1 MSAEMTDNVRQR
13 WARDDLCQ
21 RILENRHPIVVV
33 EGPAGMGKSVLLEE
47 LAARLGS
54 TIRRTDQIDDG
65 SDQPLIW
72 DVPTRLERIG
82 LPESLIAGERRLI
95 LAKRPETRVEGLHRA
110 LAYGTACLID
120 RHLLLFSEAEIE
132 RIAASGTDVSLLR
145 ATGGWPLAAA
155 GTQLPMLK
163 DFLRVEFLASLR
175 DSQLVELQFLLEGES
190 LHEAEGRALLPL
202 ARRDEGGRQYVFAAP
217 ALAEDIGSALAAEI
231 ADRLQSPG
239 GAREIAAAFSAHGR
253 VPDAIAIF
261 QKAGLYDNALKFFA
275 DAGGPYFLYHFGL
288 DALDRVL
295 SGFPHS
301 VAHQSETIVLALT
314 LQALKRGDI
323 SRAKRLLVDRYG
335 DYANDAEVVFS
346 PNTVYSRDFRALRVL
361 MFIYEDFYF
370 SDEMLARVFTFLS
383 EFPSDAHLF
392 RGMLYN
398 DILEYYIRT
407 QRYSEA
413 EDVAQRAMFHYRA
426 AGIPLLCFYISLHRS
441 MMGLLKG
448 DAVAARLH
456 AQESASL
463 LEEVPFETPNDQR
476 LQKLLEA
483 CVDYEGGRAD
493 PLAHFLNVEMD
504 DFSHGEIWPTLLEF
518 ALRYGGQAMADHF
531 SIAAARG
538 FLDRWRVYQASN
550 RQFQM
555 MISLREV
562 NILQNGRRWREA
574 MDVLRLQG
582 DADRRWLDA
591 NSDIAALLREPD
603 ELALAL
609 AWVRQTLFDQP
620 DHPGLEPFLTRVF
633 DGLHITER
641 QRIAAGVWLA
651 YLHKLA
657 RNLTEARSVLQK
669 ALETAARLGAVAAL
683 AEERVFLDG
692 LIDNQRIGGFV
703 MATAS
708 IRQIVRKLRDSSR
721 LSDLTGVGGKLSRRE
736 SKILIMLTEGDA
748 NKEIAAKLG
757 LSEATVKFHLGNVY
771 RKLGCRN
778 RQEAIGSARALGLLR

>member
-1 MSAEMTDNVRQR
+1 LR
-13 WARDDLCQ
+13 Q
-21 RILENRHPIVVV
+21 RILDDPHPIVII
-33 EGPAGMGKSVLLEE
+33 EGPAGMGKSVVLEDIASRFGAPVVRAE
-47 LAARLGS
+47 RIEEAPGA
-54 TIRRTDQIDDG
+54 
-65 SDQPLIW
+65 PLIW
-72 DVPTRLERIG
+72 DVPTHAGHIE
-82 LPESLIAGERRLI
+82 LPESVIAGERRLI
-95 LAKRPETRVEGLHRA
+95 LAKRPETRIDGLHRA
-110 LAYGTACLID
+110 LAYGTATLIEPD
-120 RHLLLFSEAEIE
+120 QLLFSDAEIE
-132 RIAASGTDVSLLR
+132 AMAASGADVSFLK
-145 ATGGWPLAAA
+145 AAAGWPLAAGA
-155 GTQLPMLK
+155 RPPFFK
-163 DFLRVEFLASLR
+163 DFLRTEYLAKLR
-175 DSQLVELQFLLEGES
+175 DSQLVGLQSLLEGTALSE
-190 LHEAEGRALLPL
+190 EEGRALLPF
-202 ARRDEGGRQYVFAAP
+202 ARRGEDGRHYVFGAL
-217 ALAEDIGSALAAEI
+217 ALAEDIRPALDAEI
-231 ADRLQSPG
+231 ADRLQTPG
-239 GAREIAAAFSAHGR
+239 GAREIATAFSAHGR
-253 VPDAIAIF
+253 IPDAIAIF
-261 QKAGLYDNALKFFA
+261 QAAGLYDNALKVFA

-288 DALDRVL
+288 EALNRVL

-301 VAHQSETIVLALT
+301 FAHQSETIVLALT

-335 DYANDAEVVFS
+335 DYANDAEAVFAPS
-346 PNTVYSRDFRALRVL
+346 TIYSREFRALRLL

-370 SDEMLARVFTFLS
+370 SEDMLARVFTFLS

-398 DILEYYIRT
+398 DVLEYYIRT

-448 DAVAARLH
+448 DAVAARRH

-463 LEEVPFETPNDQR
+463 LAEVPFETPNDQR

-483 CVDYEGGRAD
+483 CVDYEGGRAE

-518 ALRYGGQAMADHF
+518 ALRYGAQAMADHF

-550 RQFQM
+550 RQFQA
-555 MISLREV
+555 MIGLREV
-562 NILQNGRRWREA
+562 NVLQNGQRWREA
-574 MDVLRLQG
+574 LDVLRLQG
-582 DADRRWLDA
+582 GADRKWLDA
-591 NSDIAALLREPD
+591 SSDIAALLREPD

-633 DGLHITER
+633 DSLHITER

-657 RNLTEARSVLQK
+657 RNPTEARSVLQK

-721 LSDLTGVGGKLSRRE
+721 LSDMTGVGGKLSRRE

-757 LSEATVKFHLGNVY
+757 LSEATVKFHLGNIY

>member
-1 MSAEMTDNVRQR
+1 MTDTLVRR
-13 WARDDLCQ
+13 WTRDGLCR
-21 RILENRHPIVVV
+21 RILENPHPLVII
-33 EGPAGMGKSVLLEE
+33 EAPAGMGKSVLLAE
-47 LAARLGS
+47 LADRLGVS
-54 TIRRTDQIDDG
+54 VERGDRLSIASEAD
-65 SDQPLIW
+65 LIW
-72 DVPTRLERIG
+72 DVPTRLKRVD

-95 LAKRPETRVEGLHRA
+95 LAKRPETRVEGLQRA
-110 LAYGTACLID
+110 LAYGTAVMIAPEA
-120 RHLLLFSEAEIE
+120 LLFSAAEIE
-132 RIAASGTDVSLLR
+132 AIGSAGGDTDLLEAS
-145 ATGGWPLAAA
+145 AGWPLAA
-155 GTQLPMLK
+155 GGFRTPHLEG
-163 DFLRVEFLASLR
+163 FLRAEYLANLR
-175 DSQLVELQFLLEGES
+175 DSQLVDLRRLLEGAALAED
-190 LHEAEGRALLPL
+190 EARALLPF
-202 ARRDEGGRQYVFAAP
+202 ARRMPEGRRYEFAAP
-217 ALAEDIGSALAAEI
+217 AFAADIRHALEAEI
-231 ADRLQSPG
+231 AERLQTPA
-239 GAREIAAAFSAHGR
+239 GARAIANAFSAHGR
-253 VPDAIAIF
+253 IPDAIAIF
-261 QKAGLYDNALKFFA
+261 QNAGLHDSALKLFA

-301 VAHQSETIVLALT
+301 FAHQSETIVLALT

-335 DYANDAEVVFS
+335 DYANDADVVFAS
-346 PNTVYSRDFRALRVL
+346 NTVYSRDFRALRVL

-370 SDEMLARVFTFLS
+370 SEDMLARVFTFLS

-398 DILEYYIRT
+398 DVLEYYIRT

-426 AGIPLLCFYISLHRS
+426 AEIPLLCFYISLHRA

-448 DAVAARLH
+448 DAVAARRY
-456 AQESASL
+456 AQESAGHLS
-463 LEEVPFETPNDQR
+463 EVPFDTPNDQR

-483 CVDYEGGRAD
+483 CVDYEGGKAE

-518 ALRYGGQAMADHF
+518 ALRYGAQAMADHF

-550 RQFQM
+550 RQFQT

-562 NILQNGRRWREA
+562 NVLQNGQRWREA
-574 MDVLRLQG
+574 LELLRLQG
-582 DADRRWLDA
+582 SAERKWLDA

-620 DHPGLEPFLTRVF
+620 DHPGLEPFLTRIF
-633 DGLHITER
+633 DSLHITER

-651 YLHKLA
+651 YLHKLS
-657 RNLTEARSVLQK
+657 RNLTDARSVLQK

-708 IRQIVRKLRDSSR
+708 IRQIIRKLRDSSR
-721 LSDLTGVGGKLSRRE
+721 LSDMTGVGGKLSRRE
-736 SKILIMLTEGDA
+736 SKILLMLTEGNS

>member
-1 MSAEMTDNVRQR
+1 MPADITDNVRRR
-13 WARDDLCQ
+13 WVRNDLC
-21 RILENRHPIVVV
+21 RCILEDPHSIVVV

-47 LAARLGS
+47 LAARLGV
-54 TIRRTDQIDDG
+54 TVQRTDRVQEG
-65 SDQPLIW
+65 LGEPLIW
-72 DVPTRLERIG
+72 DVPTRLGQIS
-82 LPESLIAGERRLI
+82 LPETLIAGERRLI
-95 LAKRPETRVEGLHRA
+95 LAKRPETRIDGLHRA
-110 LAYGTACLID
+110 LAYGTACLIEPN
-120 RHLLLFSEAEIE
+120 LLLFSDAEIE
-132 RIAASGTDVSLLR
+132 HIAASGADVSLLR
-145 ATGGWPLAAA
+145 ATTGWPLAAA
-155 GTQLPMLK
+155 GPRLPMLK
-163 DFLRVEFLASLR
+163 AFLRAEFLVNLR
-175 DSQLVELQFLLEGES
+175 DSQLVDLQCLLEGAS
-190 LHEAEGRALLPL
+190 LPEAEGAALLPL
-202 ARRDEGGRQYVFAAP
+202 ARREQDGRRYLFAAP
-217 ALAEDIGSALAAEI
+217 ALENEIGAALDAEI
-231 ADRLQSPG
+231 AERLQAPG
-239 GAREIAAAFSAHGR
+239 GAREIAEAFSAHGR
-253 VPDAIAIF
+253 VPDAITMF
-261 QKAGLYDNALKFFA
+261 QKAGLHDNALKLFA

-288 DALDRVL
+288 EALDRVL

-301 VAHQSETIVLALT
+301 FAHQSETIVLALT

-346 PNTVYSRDFRALRVL
+346 PSTVYSRDFRALRVL

-448 DAVAARLH
+448 DAVAARRH

-463 LEEVPFETPNDQR
+463 LQEVPFETPNDKR

-483 CVDYEGGRAD
+483 CVDYEGGRAE

-518 ALRYGGQAMADHF
+518 ALRYGAQAMADHF

-550 RQFQM
+550 RQFQA

-562 NILQNGRRWREA
+562 NVLQNGQRWREA
-574 MDVLRLQG
+574 LDVLRLQG
-582 DADRRWLDA
+582 GADRKWLDA
-591 NSDIAALLREPD
+591 SSDIASLLREPD

-620 DHPGLEPFLTRVF
+620 DHPGLEPFLVRVF
-633 DGLHITER
+633 DSLHITER

-651 YLHKLA
+651 YLHKLS

-721 LSDLTGVGGKLSRRE
+721 LSDMTGAGGKLSRRE
-736 SKILIMLTEGDA
+736 SKILVMLVEGDA
-748 NKEIAAKLG
+748 NKEIAVKLG